1 MNIQSGKNA
10 KQIHSFVSFDYKS
23 IQKIQYNNNVSYNV
37 GLDINFLFDFK
48 IDSIVI
54 HFNYKQIIIHI
65 EFIHF

>member
-23 IQKIQYNNNVSYNV
+23 IQKIQYNNVSYNV